1 MLPQTRSAEH
11 AEESRSSGRRRGGTV
26 DYVVGR
32 VRDAL
37 LSGHLAL
44 GQRLIEAD
52 MTQEFGVSRGP
63 WREAM
68 RRLAAE
74 GVVELVPNRGAL
86 VRRLSR
92 QDIID
97 RFRIRQSL
105 EGLAASLTASRTKE
119 LGQREHFRA
128 ALQLPDGAAPETEA
142 PRVANFRLHRAIAEG
157 AGNPQ
162 LLELITQLWG
172 AELRGP
178 EHAAYW
184 QDSAAEHIRII
195 NAVLAGDAMAA
206 EQAMRQHLGA
216 VLDRLLATPE
226 DQAPW
231 LSPSGRL
238 VRR

>member
-1 MLPQTRSAEH
+1 MPSQSHPPDLAEKPRP
-11 AEESRSSGRRRGGTV
+11 AGRRRGGTV
-26 DYVVGR
+26 DYVVER
-32 VRDAL
+32 IREAL
-37 LSGHLAL
+37 LSGRLAL

-52 MTQEFGVSRGP
+52 MTQEFGISRGP

-105 EGLAASLTASRTKE
+105 EGLAASLTASRMT
-119 LGQREHFRA
+119 GTDQRERFRA
-128 ALQLPDGAAPETEA
+128 ALELPDGKAEAEA
-142 PRVANFRLHRAIAEG
+142 PRAANFRLHRAIAEG

-184 QDSAAEHIRII
+184 RESAAEHARIVDAI
-195 NAVLAGDAMAA
+195 LAADPEAA
-206 EQAMRQHLGA
+206 ERAMRQHLGA

-226 DQAPW
+226 AEAPW
-231 LSPSGRL
+231 SGRSG
-238 VRR
+238 RGG

>member
-1 MLPQTRSAEH
+1 MPPRSYLPDPVETEQVA
-11 AEESRSSGRRRGGTV
+11 GRKRGSTV
-26 DYVVGR
+26 DYVVQR

-37 LSGHLAL
+37 LSGRLAL

-52 MTQEFGVSRGP
+52 MTQELGVSRGP

-68 RRLAAE
+68 RRLEAE
-74 GVVELVPNRGAL
+74 GVVELIPNRGAL

-105 EGLAASLTASRTKE
+105 EGLAASLAASRMAE
-119 LGQREHFRA
+119 PGQGERFRA
-128 ALQLPDGAAPETEA
+128 ALQLRDGMTAETAA

-157 AGNPQ
+157 AGNAQ

-178 EHAAYW
+178 EHATYW
-184 QDSAAEHIRII
+184 QASAAEHDRII
-195 NAVLAGDAMAA
+195 DAVLAGDAAAA

-216 VLDRLLATPE
+216 VLDRLLAAPE
-226 DQAPW
+226 AESPW
-231 LSPSGRL
+231 S
-238 VRR
+238 RRGL

>member
-1 MLPQTRSAEH
+1 MSPQPP
-11 AEESRSSGRRRGGTV
+11 SSKPAGEVRPAGRRRGGTV
-26 DYVVGR
+26 DYVVER
-32 VRDAL
+32 IRDAL
-37 LSGHLAL
+37 LSGRLAL

-52 MTQEFGVSRGP
+52 MTQELGISRGP

-105 EGLAASLTASRTKE
+105 EGLAAALAASRITE
-119 LGQREHFRA
+119 SGQLERFRA
-128 ALQLPDGAAPETEA
+128 ALRQPDGKAPEA
-142 PRVANFRLHRAIAEG
+142 PRAANFRLHRAIAEG

-178 EHAAYW
+178 EHGAYW
-184 QDSAAEHIRII
+184 RDSAAEHARIVD
-195 NAVLAGDAMAA
+195 AVLAGDAAAA
-206 EQAMRQHLGA
+206 EHAMRQHLGA
-216 VLDRLLATPE
+216 VLERLLATPE
-226 DQAPW
+226 GESPW
-231 LSPSGRL
+231 SGPVGSRF
-238 VRR
+238 

>member
-1 MLPQTRSAEH
+1 MPSKAYPPLPS
-11 AEESRSSGRRRGGTV
+11 EEAPPTSRRHGSTV
-26 DYVVGR
+26 DYVVGQ
-32 VRDAL
+32 VREAL
-37 LSGHLAL
+37 LSGRLAL

-52 MTQEFGVSRGP
+52 MTRELSISRGI

-105 EGLAASLTASRTKE
+105 EGLAASLAAARMADPAE
-119 LGQREHFRA
+119 RERFRA
-128 ALQLPDGAAPETEA
+128 ALKLSDRAEA
-142 PRVANFRLHRAIAEG
+142 PRAVNFRIHRAIAEG

-162 LLELITQLWG
+162 LLDIILQLWG

-178 EHAAYW
+178 ENAAYW
-184 QDSAAEHIRII
+184 HASAAEHDLILA
-195 NAVLAGDAMAA
+195 AVLAGDSAAA
-206 EQAMRQHLGA
+206 ELAMRQHLGA
-216 VLDRLLATPE
+216 VLERLLAVPE
-226 DQAPW
+226 AEAPW
-231 LSPSGRL
+231 GGGGRRP
-238 VRR
+238 RR

>member
-1 MLPQTRSAEH
+1 VE
-11 AEESRSSGRRRGGTV
+11 
-26 DYVVGR
+26 R

-37 LSGHLAL
+37 LSGRLAL

-52 MTQEFGVSRGP
+52 MTQEFGISRGP

-105 EGLAASLTASRTKE
+105 EGLAASLTASRMTE
-119 LGQREHFRA
+119 LGQRERFRR
-128 ALQLPDGAAPETEA
+128 ALQLPEGRAPETEA
-142 PRVANFRLHRAIAEG
+142 PRVTNFRLHRAIAEG

-184 QDSAAEHIRII
+184 RDSAAEHIRVID
-195 NAVLAGDAMAA
+195 AVLAGDAVAA
-206 EQAMRQHLGA
+206 EQAMRQHLEA

-226 DQAPW
+226 NEAPW
-231 LSPSGRL
+231 SGRSERS
-238 VRR
+238 VCR

>member
-1 MLPQTRSAEH
+1 MPFQSPPPDLAEKP
-11 AEESRSSGRRRGGTV
+11 RPTGRRRGGTV
-26 DYVVGR
+26 DYVVER
-32 VRDAL
+32 IREAL
-37 LSGHLAL
+37 LSGRLAL

-52 MTQEFGVSRGP
+52 MTQEFGISRGP

-74 GVVELVPNRGAL
+74 GIVELVPNRGAL

-105 EGLAASLTASRTKE
+105 EGLAASLTASRMTE
-119 LGQREHFRA
+119 PGQRERFRA
-128 ALQLPDGAAPETEA
+128 ALQLPGPKAPDAEA
-142 PRVANFRLHRAIAEG
+142 PRAANFRLHRAIAEG

-184 QDSAAEHIRII
+184 RESAAEHARIVDAI
-195 NAVLAGDAMAA
+195 LAGDPVAA

-226 DQAPW
+226 AEAPW
-231 LSPSGRL
+231 SGRPGRA
-238 VRR
+238 V